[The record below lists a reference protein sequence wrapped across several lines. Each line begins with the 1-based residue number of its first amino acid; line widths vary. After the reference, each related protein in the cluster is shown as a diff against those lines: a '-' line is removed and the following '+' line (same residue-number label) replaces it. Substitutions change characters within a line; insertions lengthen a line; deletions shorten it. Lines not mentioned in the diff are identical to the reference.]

1 MHGTGSRKGK
11 SLSTG
16 IKKKRAGIC
25 FILPGFLGVFLFSIL
40 PFFDVVRRAF
50 SNTSGTTFAGF
61 RNFATVLQNEA
72 FLLSAKNT
80 ARFILTSV
88 PLLLFLSLLMACYI
102 NARIVH
108 KGIVKAVILFP
119 MVIPV
124 STTTLFCRLLF
135 DDAGMMNGTIRA
147 FGGDPIRWMDSGYV
161 FWVLVLLYIWKNIGF
176 CVILWCA
183 AMDAIPKEIYETA
196 KLDGA
201 GFFTRMGRI
210 ILPILSASAFI
221 IVLLLVLNSFK
232 VFRESYMLTGNYPH
246 RSIYMTQNVFNNWFQ
261 SFSVEKMAAGAV
273 IVALVLAAFV
283 MMLQKRLMMRL
294 DER

>member
-1 MHGTGSRKGK
+1 MKTDTAVKKSIKERMDEFRLTYKSKPGS
-11 SLSTG
+11 L
-16 IKKKRAGIC
+16 
-25 FILPGFLGVFLFSIL
+25 
-40 PFFDVVRRAF
+40 
-50 SNTSGTTFAGF
+50 
-61 RNFATVLQNEA
+61 TVLILV
-72 FLLSAKNT
+72 LLSAIIT
-80 ARFILTSV
+80 VGVLFALIIYILTNGIVNIRPELFAWEFNTDNMSMMPAIV
-88 PLLLFLSLLMACYI
+88 TTVYITFLSLLMACYI